1 MAERRPYAK
10 GPAMKNIVILGS
22 TGSIGTN
29 TLDIVAKFP
38 DRFRVVGLTAG
49 TNDEKLEEQVRVF
62 KPRAVALSDERAA
75 ERLRHRSG
83 TTPVEILSGIQGVK
97 SVAELPDS
105 DLVVSGIVGGAG
117 LVPTL
122 AAIRARRPVALAN
135 KEPMVMAGKL
145 MQEEA
150 RRHGVRIFPVDSEHS
165 AIFQSL
171 EGHRRQDV
179 RRLIL
184 TASGGPLWDLPHEQ
198 MRDVKPAQALQHPNW
213 KMGAKITIDS
223 ATLMNKGLEVIE
235 ARWLFD
241 LPPTQIEVLVHRESI
256 VHSLVEYCDGSVI
269 AQLGLPDMR
278 TPISYA
284 MNYPARLPLEP
295 PPLDLAAFGK
305 LTFHRPDHD
314 RFPCLGFGYDALSIG
329 GTMPAALNAANEV
342 AVAAYLQEG
351 ITFQDIADVIRRTMD
366 AHHPHEV
373 ESLEDA
379 LEADRWAREKADTL
393 VHARAR

>member
-1 MAERRPYAK
+1 
-10 GPAMKNIVILGS
+10 MKHIVILGS

-38 DRFRVVGLTAG
+38 DQFRIVGLTAG
-49 TNDEKLEEQVRVF
+49 TNDEKLEEQIRVF

-75 ERLRHRSG
+75 ERLRRRCG
-83 TTPVEILSGIQGVK
+83 NPAIDILAGSQGVTQI
-97 SVAELPDS
+97 AELPDA
-105 DLVVSGIVGGAG
+105 DLVVSAIVGGAG
-117 LVPTL
+117 LLPTL
-122 AAIRARRPVALAN
+122 AAIRAGRPVALAN

-150 RRHGVRIFPVDSEHS
+150 GRRGVRIFPVDSEHS
-165 AIFQSL
+165 AIFQSM
-171 EGHRRQDV
+171 EGHRCQDV

-184 TASGGPLWDLPHEQ
+184 TASGGPLWDMTREQ
-198 MRDVKPAQALQHPNW
+198 MRDVKPAQALKHPNW

-235 ARWLFD
+235 ARWLFG
-241 LPPTQIEVLVHRESI
+241 LPPSQIEVLVHRESI

-295 PPLDLAAFGK
+295 TPLDLAAMGK
-305 LTFHRPDHD
+305 LTFHKPDHD
-314 RFPCLGFGYDALSIG
+314 RFPCLGFAYDALSVG
-329 GTMPAALNAANEV
+329 DTMPAALNAANEV
-342 AVAAYLQEG
+342 AVAAYLHEG
-351 ITFQDIADVIRRTMD
+351 IGFHDIADVIRRTMD
-366 AHHPHEV
+366 AHESHPV
-373 ESLEDA
+373 GSLEDA
-379 LEADRWAREKADTL
+379 LEADRWAREKADAL
-393 VHARAR
+393 VHTLAR